1 MFHNGNQAFKFL
13 LYIFQCYYKVYFLQ
27 VHAFVKR
34 DAEAPQSVNY
44 IEKYQKEIQDF
55 SKDIGNKLQEAFN
68 PDEIKKGFSDII
80 DNISKAVSQ
89 YLNNYYIELNFK

>member
-1 MFHNGNQAFKFL
+1 MNKL
-13 LYIFQCYYKVYFLQ
+13 LVVLLAVCLVS

-34 DAEAPQSVNY
+34 DAEAPQGVNY

-80 DNISKAVSQ
+80 DNISKAVKD
-89 YLNNYYIELNFK
+89 FKPNGEAAKQ